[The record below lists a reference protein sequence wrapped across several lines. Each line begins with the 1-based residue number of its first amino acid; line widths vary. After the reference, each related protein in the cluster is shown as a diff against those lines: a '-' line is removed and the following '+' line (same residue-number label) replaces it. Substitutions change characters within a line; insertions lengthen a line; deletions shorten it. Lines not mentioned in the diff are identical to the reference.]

1 VGIGSVYAAHE
12 DSLECLLA
20 SRHQQPL
27 KTLYTGLGG
36 LYLRPIS
43 GGTLIWTLPDGQTYV
58 TTPGCARPRPASG
71 SGWHSTGARRTRQA
85 TRWPGHTTTRRQRGD
100 VPRRRRSA
108 WLAENG
114 L

>member
-43 GGTLIWTLPDGQTYV
+43 DGTLIWTLPE
-58 TTPGCARPRPASG
+58 ARPMSPHPAVRGAWPVG
-71 SGWHSTGARRTRQA
+71 SGLAQASAPAAARRSQVAERA
-85 TRWPGHTTTRRQRGD
+85 RY
-100 VPRRRRSA
+100 RRSRR
-108 WLAENG
+108 
-114 L
+114 